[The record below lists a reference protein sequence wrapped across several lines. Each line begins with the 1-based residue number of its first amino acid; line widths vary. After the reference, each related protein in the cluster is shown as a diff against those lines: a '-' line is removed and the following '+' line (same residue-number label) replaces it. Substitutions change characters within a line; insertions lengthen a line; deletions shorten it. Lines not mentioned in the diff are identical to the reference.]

1 MIAADTDP
9 DAAWRETQDQARGP
23 WLALQRADGSR
34 AMIAVI
40 DNHDAFTGSL
50 LQYLATL
57 GASFEVHG
65 NDAITAEAL
74 AARPL
79 EGLVLS
85 SGPGE
90 PAAAGVT
97 LEAIRRFAGRVPI
110 LGIGLGH
117 QALAEVYG
125 AKLAPAPR
133 LLHGAT
139 SPVLHRGRGL
149 FAGLENPFVAA
160 RYHAQVVE
168 RESLPAHPRGHGLDP
183 RRARSWGCDIAITRA
198 GVYSSRPSPS

>member
-1 MIAADTDP
+1 
-9 DAAWRETQDQARGP
+9 
-23 WLALQRADGSR
+23 
-34 AMIAVI
+34 MIAVI
-40 DNHDAFTGSL
+40 DNHDSFTGSL
-50 LQYLATL
+50 LQCLTTL
-57 GASFEVHG
+57 GAELEVHG
-65 NDAITAEAL
+65 NGDITAEAL
-74 AARPL
+74 AARPI

-97 LEAIRRFAGRVPI
+97 LEVIRRLAGRMPI

-125 AKLAPAPR
+125 AKRAPAPR

-149 FAGLENPFVAA
+149 FASLENPFVAA
-160 RYHAQVVE
+160 RYHALVVE
-168 RESLPAHPRGHGLDP
+168 RESLPGTLEVTAWTPGGEVMGLRHRDHE
-183 RRARSWGCDIAITRA
+183 SWGVQFPPQSILTRA
-198 GVYSSRPSPS
+198 GPRLVENFLILCRQQKEVPR

>member
-1 MIAADTDP
+1 MI
-9 DAAWRETQDQARGP
+9 G
-23 WLALQRADGSR
+23 
-34 AMIAVI
+34 VI
-40 DNHDAFTGSL
+40 DNHGAFTGSL
-50 LQYLATL
+50 LQVLATL
-57 GASFEVHG
+57 GARFEVHG
-65 NDAITAEAL
+65 NRTITAEAL

-85 SGPGE
+85 SGPGG

-97 LEAIRRFAGRVPI
+97 LEAIRRFAGRLPI
-110 LGIGLGH
+110 LGIGLAH

-168 RESLPAHPRGHGLDP
+168 RESLPRTLEITAWTPGGEVMGLRHRDHE
-183 RRARSWGCDIAITRA
+183 SWGVQFPPQSILTCQGLRL
-198 GVYSSRPSPS
+198 VENFLSLCRQPREVPQ

>member
-1 MIAADTDP
+1 MI
-9 DAAWRETQDQARGP
+9 G
-23 WLALQRADGSR
+23 
-34 AMIAVI
+34 VI

-50 LQYLATL
+50 LQILATL

-85 SGPGE
+85 SGPGA

-97 LEAIRRFAGRVPI
+97 LEALRRYAGRLPI

-117 QALAEVYG
+117 HALAEAYG
-125 AKLAPAPR
+125 AQLTPAPR

-160 RYHAQVVE
+160 RYHAQVVK
-168 RESLPAHPRGHGLDP
+168 RESLPRTLEVTAWTPTGEVMGLRHRDHE
-183 RRARSWGCDIAITRA
+183 SWGVQFPPQSILTCQGLKLVENFLSLCRQPRE
-198 GVYSSRPSPS
+198 VPR